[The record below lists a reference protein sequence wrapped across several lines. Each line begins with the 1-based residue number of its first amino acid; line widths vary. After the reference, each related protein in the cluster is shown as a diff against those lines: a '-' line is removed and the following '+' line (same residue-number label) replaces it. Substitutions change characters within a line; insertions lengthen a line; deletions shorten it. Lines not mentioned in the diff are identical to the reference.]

1 LYKFTNEQDNLR
13 GEEKLL
19 TGFIIGLFVVILY
32 FNRYVPVRNVPV
44 VDSKVKDAVFVDLR
58 DYQDS
63 AKNPVTGAINIPC
76 GYLKRYIKE
85 IPDQQIVIIAS
96 NEVEKN
102 FGARLLKKYGFN
114 VKGYTITGPSQ

>member
-1 LYKFTNEQDNLR
+1 M
-13 GEEKLL
+13 L
-19 TGFIIGLFVVILY
+19 TGFLISLFCVMLY
-32 FNRYVPVRNVPV
+32 FNRYVPVRDVPAV
-44 VDSKVKDAVFVDLR
+44 NTKHEDAILVDLR

-63 AKNPVTGAINIPC
+63 AKDPVHGAINIPC

-85 IPDQQIVIIAS
+85 IPKKQIVIIAS

-114 VKGYTITGPSQ
+114 VKGYTIAGPSH

>member
-1 LYKFTNEQDNLR
+1 M
-13 GEEKLL
+13 L
-19 TGFIIGLFVVILY
+19 TSFIIVLFIVTLF
-32 FNRYVPVRNVPV
+32 FNRYVPVRNVPAINA
-44 VDSKVKDAVFVDLR
+44 KVKDTDAVLVDLR
-58 DYQDS
+58 DYQES
-63 AKNPVTGAINIPC
+63 ANNPVNGAINIPC

-85 IPDQQIVIIAS
+85 IPDEHIVIIAS

>member
-1 LYKFTNEQDNLR
+1 M
-13 GEEKLL
+13 L
-19 TGFIIGLFVVILY
+19 TSFIICLFLVTLF

-44 VDSKVKDAVFVDLR
+44 VKTKQKDAIWVDLR

-63 AKNPVTGAINIPC
+63 AKNPVNGAINIPC

-85 IPDQQIVIIAS
+85 IPNEQIVIIAS
-96 NEVEKN
+96 SEVEKN

-114 VKGYTITGPSQ
+114 VRGYTITGPSQ

>member
-1 LYKFTNEQDNLR
+1 M
-13 GEEKLL
+13 L
-19 TGFIIGLFVVILY
+19 TGFIISLFLVTLY
-32 FNRYVPVRNVPV
+32 FNRYVPVRNVPA
-44 VDSKVKDAVFVDLR
+44 VDPKEKDAVFVDLR

-63 AKNPVTGAINIPC
+63 ANNPFIGAINIPC
-76 GYLKRYIKE
+76 GYLKRYMKE

>member
-1 LYKFTNEQDNLR
+1 M
-13 GEEKLL
+13 L
-19 TGFIIGLFVVILY
+19 TSIIISLFLVSLI
-32 FNRYVPVRNVPV
+32 FNRYVPVRNVPAV
-44 VDSKVKDAVFVDLR
+44 KTKQKDAVWVDLR

-63 AKNPVTGAINIPC
+63 AKNPVNGAINIPC

-85 IPDQQIVIIAS
+85 IPNEQIVIIAS